1 MLSHIK
7 SGVFLLVI
15 VSADSLLSAEAVNA
29 ASWGAANVG
38 FKLSSTDMENPLF
51 MGQKKRSQFFRIK
64 LIDDE
69 SKE

>member
-1 MLSHIK
+1 M
-7 SGVFLLVI
+7 
-15 VSADSLLSAEAVNA
+15 SAEAVKA